1 MHSIRTRISIGPTDD
16 AAGARGG
23 SSAPPSVAAAS
34 LPAARGSA
42 PYNPRMRSRSLKRAA
57 GVVVVR
63 DTADGPRFLLLRAY
77 RNWDLPKGR
86 LEAGETSLEG
96 AIREVREETGLGDLQ
111 FGWGEDSIDTEPYAG
126 GKVVRF
132 YVARSPDGAVSLPI
146 NPLLGRAE
154 HHEFRW
160 VALAT
165 ALSLTVPR
173 LQRVL
178 HWAAERIG
186 LERPAAPG

>member
-1 MHSIRTRISIGPTDD
+1 
-16 AAGARGG
+16 
-23 SSAPPSVAAAS
+23 
-34 LPAARGSA
+34 
-42 PYNPRMRSRSLKRAA
+42 MRSRSVKRAA
-57 GVVVVR
+57 GVVVLR
-63 DTADGPRFLLLRAY
+63 ETADGPRFLLLRAY

-86 LEAGETSLEG
+86 LEAGETALEG
-96 AIREVREETGLGDLQ
+96 AIREVREETGLADLD
-111 FGWGEDSIDTEPYAG
+111 FAWGEQFIETEPYAG

-132 YVARSPDGAVSLPI
+132 YVARSPAGAVTLPI

-165 ALSLTVPR
+165 ALALTVPR

-178 HWAAERIG
+178 RWAAELVGI
-186 LERPAAPG
+186 EVPASHG

>member
-1 MHSIRTRISIGPTDD
+1 
-16 AAGARGG
+16 
-23 SSAPPSVAAAS
+23 
-34 LPAARGSA
+34 
-42 PYNPRMRSRSLKRAA
+42 MRSRGLKRAA

-63 DTADGPRFLLLRAY
+63 DMADGPRVLLLRAY

-86 LEAGETSLEG
+86 LEAGETPFEA
-96 AIREVREETGLGDLQ
+96 AIREVREETGLSGLD
-111 FGWGEDSIDTEPYAG
+111 FAWGEDSVETEPYAG

-132 YVARSPDGAVSLPI
+132 YVARSAGGEVSLPV

-160 VALAT
+160 LPLAAALA
-165 ALSLTVPR
+165 LTVPR

-178 HWAAERIG
+178 QWAAARIG
-186 LERPAAPG
+186 VPAPAP